1 MVGARERAG
10 MGFISNH
17 IIHKLAATSFIFSA
31 LAASVLAQ
39 CDADAAGRKPS
50 DIQAAVDQFRSHLGP
65 NNGIGGSFASG
76 RREINWDGVPE
87 GLSEPNSLPPDFF
100 NFRSQRGAM
109 FSTAAQPDPDNPFLQ
124 PVAVS
129 SSLGSSVPL
138 RFGNINP
145 QYTDEFESFSE
156 PRLFTAPGSNVL
168 EITFFIPGTT
178 IPASVDGFGAV
189 FTDVDTPVTQ
199 ILLYDE
205 TGRIIPH
212 NCGPVLTADK
222 GLSFK
227 GILFDQPFIRIARV
241 LLILGNAPLSAT
253 NTDGVNGVDVV
264 AMDDFIYGEP
274 RAIEHHAADF
284 DGDGTPDLSVFRPS
298 SGDWFVANS
307 GSNTVSVVHFGQD
320 GDIPLDGDFDGD
332 KRSDFAVFRPSTNT
346 WFVLFSSDPGQF
358 AAVNFGIDGDVPVPG
373 DYSHNGRTDIAVWR
387 PSIGD
392 YFIRNS
398 VTGDVKET
406 HWGSQGDIPINGSL
420 R

>member
-1 MVGARERAG
+1 MP
-10 MGFISNH
+10 FISNH
-17 IIHKLAATSFIFSA
+17 TIHKLAAMSFILSA
-31 LAASVLAQ
+31 LAASVWAQ
-39 CDADAAGRKPS
+39 CDSDAAGNKPS

-65 NNGIGGSFASG
+65 NNGIGGSFTSG

-87 GLSEPNSLPPDFF
+87 GSSAPNSLSPDFF
-100 NFRSQRGAM
+100 NFPSPRGVM
-109 FSTAAQPDPDNPFLQ
+109 FSSTAQPDPNNPFLQ

-129 SSLGSSVPL
+129 SSPASGVPL

-145 QYTDEFESFSE
+145 QYTTEFESFSE
-156 PRLFTAPGSNVL
+156 PRLFTAPGSNIL
-168 EITFFIPGTT
+168 QINFFIPRTK
-178 IPASVDGFGAV
+178 IPASVNGFGAV

-205 TGRIIPH
+205 SGRIIPH

-227 GILFDQPFIRIARV
+227 GILLDQPGTRIARV
-241 LLILGNAPLSAT
+241 VLILGNAPLSAQ

-274 RAIEHHAADF
+274 HAIEHHSSDF
-284 DGDGTPDLSVFRPS
+284 DGDGIPDLSVFRPS
-298 SGDWFVANS
+298 SGDWFVVNS
-307 GSNTVSVVHFGQD
+307 GSNTVSIVHFGQD
-320 GDIPLDGDFDGD
+320 GDLPVDGDFDGD
-332 KRSDFAVFRPSTNT
+332 KRNDPAVFRPSTGT
-346 WFVLFSSDPGQF
+346 WFVLLSSDPNEF
-358 AAVNFGIDGDVPVPG
+358 ASVNFGLAGDVPVPG
-373 DYSHNGRTDIAVWR
+373 DYDHTGRSDLAVWR

-398 VTGDVKET
+398 VTGEVRET
-406 HWGSQGDIPINGSL
+406 HWGLQGDIPINGSS